1 MRNPNIIILF
11 VSFDVCSPFTNYNNL
26 HQHQSICKI
35 HLRDKFG
42 TRKDLSASRVDNEI
56 DNRNLYEILEIPRD
70 APRSEIRKSY
80 IKLARTLHPD
90 ANIGRDG
97 GFSLA
102 GRTSSSTST
111 STNDSDGD
119 DFDKVAKAWKTLS
132 NDRERLRYD
141 RSLRAKEFVDD
152 VDEKMSRVSQ
162 RTASQVR
169 PILEKFIRP
178 FFSGATEAFTI
189 AIAGMGNFNWK
200 NEKKEEVNGSTNA
213 KKVKNG
219 FSTIRNDGTN
229 ADKIRTIEK
238 IEELEQRTIE
248 DTKLIQYLQEKLLQK
263 GSKKS
268 SSYSRVDIDQVMSSE
283 DARQFLTSIIGSIR
297 APDQKYFEIDTLNT
311 IENDYAL
318 YEEKN
323 KELLK
328 PVNYYKDVVMPQS
341 IEKLEAAQMAEEEER
356 QVMIATKEFEQSYKA
371 EAEEIMQSLIKLR
384 DEYKSSSN
392 DLQNSYNKLNLLV
405 RNNRNIDTI
414 EVVEADYLSKK
425 IANKSL
431 RNQVRLYEESCE
443 KMLSKSK
450 AAYLAGVEASNVL
463 MRSQEAVRYNQ
474 QEIEKARVALSDV
487 ERDYELNNTELYKI
501 SVALTRQRE
510 QVRRFLKNMQKQSLD
525 LGEQQ
530 LIAEIKDV
538 ENRIRRM
545 QSRANQLK
553 SNVNF

>member
-1 MRNPNIIILF
+1 
-11 VSFDVCSPFTNYNNL
+11 
-26 HQHQSICKI
+26 
-35 HLRDKFG
+35 
-42 TRKDLSASRVDNEI
+42 
-56 DNRNLYEILEIPRD
+56 
-70 APRSEIRKSY
+70 
-80 IKLARTLHPD
+80 
-90 ANIGRDG
+90 
-97 GFSLA
+97 
-102 GRTSSSTST
+102 
-111 STNDSDGD
+111 
-119 DFDKVAKAWKTLS
+119 
-132 NDRERLRYD
+132 
-141 RSLRAKEFVDD
+141 
-152 VDEKMSRVSQ
+152 
-162 RTASQVR
+162 
-169 PILEKFIRP
+169 
-178 FFSGATEAFTI
+178 
-189 AIAGMGNFNWK
+189 
-200 NEKKEEVNGSTNA
+200 
-213 KKVKNG
+213 
-219 FSTIRNDGTN
+219 
-229 ADKIRTIEK
+229 
-238 IEELEQRTIE
+238 
-248 DTKLIQYLQEKLLQK
+248 
-263 GSKKS
+263 
-268 SSYSRVDIDQVMSSE
+268 MSSE
-283 DARQFLTSIIGSIR
+283 DARQFLTSIIGGTR
-297 APDQKYFEIDTLNT
+297 APDQRYFEIDTLNT

-341 IEKLEAAQMAEEEER
+341 LEKLEAAQMAEEEER

-384 DEYKSSSN
+384 DEYKRSSN

-405 RNNRNIDTI
+405 RRNNKNIDTI
-414 EVVEADYLSKK
+414 EMVEANYISKK

-510 QVRRFLKNMQKQSLD
+510 QVRKFLKNMQKQSLD

-530 LIAEIKDV
+530 LIAEMKDV